1 MKRRQFV
8 ELVGVSCVTGLAG
21 CGGDGVAEPDG
32 QADESTPKPGGD
44 SGAED
49 GGGSGAD
56 ESSGGTADPGGSGD
70 GGATEGGGQS
80 GSAASY
86 GEAVAFESSYA
97 MEGEFENPETGES
110 GTFSGRFA
118 GGNGHIEF
126 EASGQRTEMYFVDGT
141 TYMVARGQCTVLPSG
156 NGGSDVAPSV
166 DVRSEVSSADEAA
179 RQHPDLQP
187 AGTTTI
193 DGEPVN
199 IYEIDD
205 SGGATYYI
213 SQSTGYP
220 RRIETGYGQMDFHSW
235 GDVDP
240 ISAPDMSCQSLEGI

>member
-1 MKRRQFV
+1 MQRRRFV
-8 ELVGVSCVTGLAG
+8 GLVGATCVTALAG
-21 CGGDGVAEPDG
+21 CGGDGDAEP
-32 QADESTPKPGGD
+32 ADQSSESTPEPG
-44 SGAED
+44 
-49 GGGSGAD
+49 D
-56 ESSGGTADPGGSGD
+56 ESSGGRGGD
-70 GGATEGGGQS
+70 GANGGTAAPDDGGDATDGGGQG
-80 GSAASY
+80 GSAQSY
-86 GEAVAFESSYA
+86 GEAVTFENSYA

-110 GTFSGRFA
+110 GTITGRFA

-141 TYMVARGQCTVLPSG
+141 TYMVARGQCTVLPGGDGG
-156 NGGSDVAPSV
+156 NDVAPNV
-166 DVRSEVSSADEAA
+166 DVRSEVESADEVAQ
-179 RQHPDLQP
+179 RHPDLQP

-220 RRIETGYGQMDFHSW
+220 RRIETAYGQMDFHSW
-235 GDVDP
+235 GSVDP
-240 ISAPDMSCQSLEGI
+240 ISPPDMDCQSLEGI